1 MRLTVL
7 VGVAVV
13 GLSMPAFAST
23 GEFGQRAPAAGQI
36 VPVQVQLAT
45 SVYDELGIAHEIFRR
60 LNLPEGDRALYEGE
74 YRGERAEDLVDLE
87 EEYTEENFKCRF
99 LAVIGA
105 PTICVMIID

>member
-23 GEFGQRAPAAGQI
+23 GEFGPSAPAAGQI
-36 VPVQVQLAT
+36 VPLPMQLAT
-45 SVYDELGIAHEIFRR
+45 SAYDELGIAHEIFRR
-60 LNLPEGDRALYEGE
+60 LNLEEGEQALYQAE
-74 YRGERAEDLVDLE
+74 YRAFMAEEMADLE

-105 PTICVMIID
+105 PIKCAIY